1 MSKSIFDMVHIKSVA
16 AFILLDD
23 KSIYCGRIVAN
34 FGDSGNVTAHVCMR
48 LPDGLWESAQASA
61 GGYGYDKLGSAVG
74 KCLNKLGIEDKIV
87 LDACGGRGIDAID
100 MYFRDKQYQM
110 IRAV

>member
-16 AFILLDD
+16 AYILLDD
-23 KSIYCGRIVAN
+23 KQIYCGRIVAN
-34 FGDSGNVTAHVCMR
+34 FGDSGNVTAHAYMR
-48 LPDGLWESAQASA
+48 LADGLWESAQASA

-74 KCLNKLGIEDKIV
+74 KCLSKLGIEDQIIK
-87 LDACGGRGIDAID
+87 DACGGRGIEAID
-100 MYFRDKQYQM
+100 TYFRDKKYQM